1 MDSKEMPIVDGYTR
15 LFGII
20 GHPIGQVK
28 SPAVFTE
35 RLRKL
40 GMNAL
45 LLPFHA
51 EPDRFDDVMRGL
63 MAMANVDGILVTV
76 PYKTSVAAY
85 VDNILPAAS
94 RSGAINA
101 MRREKNG
108 TWSADMF
115 DGKGCVGGL
124 RGSGVDPKDKS
135 FMLLGAGGAG
145 SAIADALGEAGA
157 ASITIFD
164 TSSGKGEKLAALI
177 GEHHPSCRVKTSK
190 PTVEGIDVLINATP
204 TGMAPGDGLPVN
216 FGKFDPKLF
225 VVEIIPKPDI
235 TPLVTFAREC
245 GCKTML
251 GQAMVA
257 GQADAI
263 VQFLRGN

>member
-1 MDSKEMPIVDGYTR
+1 MDAKDMPIVDGYTR
-15 LFGII
+15 LYGII

-35 RLRKL
+35 RLRSV

-51 EPDRFDDVMRGL
+51 EPDCFDQVIRGL
-63 MAMANVDGILVTV
+63 MAMSNLDGILVTV
-76 PYKTSVAAY
+76 PYKTSVAPY
-85 VDNILPAAS
+85 VDKILPAAS

-124 RGSGVDPKDKS
+124 RASGVDPRGKS

-145 SAIADALGEAGA
+145 SAIADALADAAA

-164 TSSGKGEKLAALI
+164 TIPGKAEKLAASI
-177 GEHHPSCRVKTSK
+177 GEHHPSCQVRAAK
-190 PTVEGIDVLINATP
+190 PAVEGVDVFINATP
-204 TGMAPGDGLPVN
+204 TGMAPGDGLPAN
-216 FGKFDPKLF
+216 FKKFDS
-225 VVEIIPKPDI
+225 
-235 TPLVTFAREC
+235 R
-245 GCKTML
+245 
-251 GQAMVA
+251 
-257 GQADAI
+257 
-263 VQFLRGN
+263 